1 MLPILAD
8 ETPPQSQPKILA
20 FAGSSRKDS
29 VNKKLLL
36 QATEM
41 ARTLGAKVTVIDLKD
56 LKIPF
61 YDGDLEKTSGLP
73 EGAQKLR
80 NLISSNDAI
89 MIATPEYNGGMP
101 GVLKNALDWASRS
114 GNGDARDIFAGKK
127 FAIMSAS
134 PGGYGG
140 ARALTNLR
148 ALIQAIGGNV
158 IDQQVAV
165 PHAFEAFTAKGELN
179 IESLKEALSGE
190 IQELVKS
197 SQTKAATDLSSRAQ

>member
-1 MLPILAD
+1 MLPLLAG
-8 ETPPQSQPKILA
+8 ETPLQSQPKILA

-36 QATEM
+36 QA
-41 ARTLGAKVTVIDLKD
+41 ADIAKQLGAKVTVINLKD

-61 YDGDLEKTSGLP
+61 YDGDLEEKSGLP
-73 EGAQKLR
+73 PGAQKLR
-80 NLISSNDAI
+80 NLISSNDAL
-89 MIATPEYNGGMP
+89 MIATPEYNGGIP

-114 GNGDARDIFAGKK
+114 SNGDARDIFAGKK

-140 ARALTNLR
+140 ARALSNLR
-148 ALIQAIGGNV
+148 ALIQAIGGAV

-165 PHAFEAFTAKGELN
+165 PDAYEAFNEKGELKVATL
-179 IESLKEALSGE
+179 EEALS
-190 IQELVKS
+190 QEVQALIS
-197 SQTKAATDLSSRAQ
+197 PPQNTASNNNP